1 MEEKKLPEETVPA
14 AKEIAAASPTPEAL
28 PTAVEEKEPWAPRKR
43 RRRLGDRKDGR
54 RVRGIH
60 PMQFMIPFLMKVRSD
75 AQNHFE
81 DELDITNI
89 ENYLDKK
96 HKEGYTDM
104 GFLHLFIAAYVRAI
118 SQRPAINRF
127 VSGQHV
133 FARPDV
139 TAVMPVKKQMSIESP
154 DTLIKIHFDQR
165 DNAVTVYEK
174 FEAVLRDSISKEN
187 NFDKL
192 AKRLM
197 KIPRL
202 ILRFTVAFLRGLDYF
217 GLLPKSL
224 LEVSPFHGSV
234 IITSMG
240 SLGINAIYHHLYDFG
255 NLPVYLSYGKKY
267 TKTVFNDDGIAEKR
281 HFITFRAV
289 VDERICDGYYYASG
303 FKIMKRYLLHPELLD
318 ATLTEYVED
327 ID

>member
-1 MEEKKLPEETVPA
+1 
-14 AKEIAAASPTPEAL
+14 
-28 PTAVEEKEPWAPRKR
+28 
-43 RRRLGDRKDGR
+43 
-54 RVRGIH
+54 
-60 PMQFMIPFLMKVRSD
+60 MQFMIPFLMKVRSD

-89 ENYLDKK
+89 ESYLDKK
-96 HKEGYTDM
+96 HEEGYTDM

-133 FARPDV
+133 YSRSDV
-139 TAVMPVKKQMSIESP
+139 TAVMPVKKQMSLESP

-174 FEAVLRDSISKEN
+174 FEAVLHDAISKEN
-187 NFDKL
+187 DFDKL
-192 AKRLM
+192 AAKLM
-197 KIPRL
+197 KIPGL
-202 ILRFTVAFLRGLDYF
+202 FLRFTVGFLRFLDYF
-217 GLLPKSL
+217 GWLPKSL

-267 TKTVFNDDGIAEKR
+267 TKTVFDDEGNAEKR

-318 ATLTEYVED
+318 AEMTEYVED

>member
-1 MEEKKLPEETVPA
+1 MDKNKTPNENRACEAPIEQNGSKR
-14 AKEIAAASPTPEAL
+14 KE
-28 PTAVEEKEPWAPRKR
+28 KR
-43 RRRLGDRKDGR
+43 RRRWGDRKDGR

-60 PMQFMIPFLMKVRSD
+60 PMQFMIPFLMPERSD

-81 DELDITNI
+81 DELDITNL
-89 ENYLDKK
+89 ERYLQEK
-96 HKEGYTDM
+96 HEAGYSDM
-104 GFLHLFIAAYVRAI
+104 GFLHVFIAAYVRAV

-127 VSGQHV
+127 LSGQHV
-133 FARPDV
+133 YARPDV

-154 DTLIKIHFDQR
+154 DTSIKIHFDQR
-165 DNAVTVYEK
+165 DTAVTVYEK
-174 FEAVLRDSISKEN
+174 FEAVYRAAISCEN

-192 AKRLM
+192 AARLM

-202 ILRFTVAFLRGLDYF
+202 LLRFTVSFLKFLDYF
-217 GLLPKSL
+217 GWLPKSL

-240 SLGINAIYHHLYDFG
+240 SLGINAIYHHLYNFG
-255 NLPVYLSYGKKY
+255 NLPVFLSYGKKY
-267 TKTVFNDDGIAEKR
+267 TKTVFNEEGVAEKR
-281 HFITFRAV
+281 RFVTFRAV

-318 ATLTEYVED
+318 TEMTEFVED